1 MKRIW
6 GAVGAAAMLAAG
18 PVAARASDDC
28 PVARPADGD
37 LTAFAGHYFPAA
49 NDAATDALI
58 LCLGHPDPAVRDD
71 FAFALWSA
79 GLRGKHLQPDGMRHA
94 AQRLTAIL
102 AAPDGAAPADK
113 AGFRRPFAALALSEV
128 ARADRIEP
136 FLTEAEL
143 HDLAATGATYLRG
156 VTDYRG
162 FVAGEGWRHGIA
174 HGADLAMQL
183 ALNPRLARA
192 DADLLLG
199 AIAAQVAPTGAHAYV
214 HGEARRLARPL
225 LFLAKRADI
234 DDAAWA
240 AWFQALHPGDT
251 PRWKAPYASA
261 EGLAA
266 VHNSSAF
273 GDAVYVAASESQD
286 PQVRRLAP
294 LAAGLLKA
302 LP

>member
-6 GAVGAAAMLAAG
+6 AAVGAAAMLFATPAA
-18 PVAARASDDC
+18 AQDRAGC
-28 PVARPADGD
+28 AVARSADGD
-37 LTAFAGHYFPAA
+37 LKALAASHFVTAD
-49 NDAATDALI
+49 DAAIDALI
-58 LCLGHPDPAVRDD
+58 ACLGDPDPAIRDD
-71 FAFALWSA
+71 FAFALWTQ
-79 GLRGKHLQPDGMRHA
+79 GLRGKHLKPDGLRHA
-94 AQRLTAIL
+94 MQRLTAIL
-102 AAPDGAAPADK
+102 AAPDDS
-113 AGFRRPFAALALSEV
+113 AGFHRPFAALALSEV
-128 ARADRIEP
+128 ARHDRVEP
-136 FLTEAEL
+136 FLTDAEL
-143 HDLAATGATYLRG
+143 HSLAATGATYLRG

-162 FVAGEGWRHGIA
+162 FVEGQGWRHGIA
-174 HGADLAMQL
+174 HGADLLMQL

-199 AIAAQVAPTGAHAYV
+199 AIAAQVAPAGSHGYI

-225 LFLAKRADI
+225 LFLAKRPDI

-240 AWFQALHPGDT
+240 AWFQALHPGDA

-261 EGLAA
+261 AGLAA

>member
-6 GAVGAAAMLAAG
+6 AAIGAAAMLAAM
-18 PVAARASDDC
+18 PAAAKTADRCA
-28 PVARPADGD
+28 VARPADGD
-37 LTAFAGHYFPAA
+37 LKAFAAIHFPAA
-49 NDAATDALI
+49 NDTAIDALI
-58 LCLGHPDPAVRDD
+58 ACLGDPDPAVRDD
-71 FAFALWSA
+71 FAFALWTQ
-79 GLRGKHLQPDGMRHA
+79 GLRGKHLKPDGLRHA
-94 AQRLTAIL
+94 TRRLTAIL
-102 AAPDGAAPADK
+102 AAPDDT
-113 AGFRRPFAALALSEV
+113 AGFHRPFAALALSEV
-128 ARADRIEP
+128 ARADRVEP
-136 FLTEAEL
+136 FLSEAEL
-143 HDLAATGATYLRG
+143 NALAATGATYLRG
-156 VTDYRG
+156 VSDYRG
-162 FVAGEGWRHGIA
+162 FIAGEGWRHGIA

-199 AIAAQVAPTGAHAYV
+199 AIAAQVAPSGTHAYV

-240 AWFQALHPGDT
+240 AWFQALHPGDA